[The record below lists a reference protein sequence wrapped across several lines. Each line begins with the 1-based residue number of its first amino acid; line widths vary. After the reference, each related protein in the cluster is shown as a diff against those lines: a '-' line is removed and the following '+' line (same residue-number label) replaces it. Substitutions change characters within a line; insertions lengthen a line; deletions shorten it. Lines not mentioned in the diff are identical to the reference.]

1 MDCSLFQAYVLV
13 TEDSAALAGGITAA
27 MKQAGARLSQ
37 PVLVNGQRMKFKKF
51 VTDRKAMLSPLT
63 LALCEENNLFSLFF

>member
-1 MDCSLFQAYVLV
+1 
-13 TEDSAALAGGITAA
+13 